1 MHDLITLTCLY
12 AMAHSDSAVFHLG
25 EQWSHTDS
33 QSSDQPN
40 SSEVNTDLRE
50 HRNGSQ
56 SQICDG
62 SPLQI
67 TLHIG
72 IALSILSPF
81 TIYPL
86 FPPVQNAL
94 SSIRS
99 QACDSTTSISFRV
112 TVLST
117 ASFDLLLCP
126 WWEKDEKNGRRA
138 ATLRTSRVVN
148 LVIRKSVPRHI
159 SIWIATLGSKPV
171 CEARDSPWWPRKI
184 ILCTPA
190 DPGCV
195 RLFIV

>member
-1 MHDLITLTCLY
+1 MQWPIAIPQFSILANNGVTLIHRARINPTHRKSIPIFENTETGRSLR
-12 AMAHSDSAVFHLG
+12 SATACPF
-25 EQWSHTDS
+25 
-33 QSSDQPN
+33 
-40 SSEVNTDLRE
+40 
-50 HRNGSQ
+50 
-56 SQICDG
+56 
-62 SPLQI
+62 QI
-67 TLHIG
+67 TLRIG
-72 IALSILSPF
+72 ITPSILSPV

-126 WWEKDEKNGRRA
+126 WWETDEKNGRRA